1 MVLTFI
7 GLNPPLMTGNY
18 STFNK
23 QQIPL
28 MMAYEL
34 RVLFSVFI
42 ENETNST
49 RDYHK
54 SSLLYVSLQIIQNK
68 IPPPIPVQQNSSLPQ
83 F

>member
-1 MVLTFI
+1 
-7 GLNPPLMTGNY
+7 
-18 STFNK
+18 
-23 QQIPL
+23 